1 MIFEWFDDL
10 PPGAKLPC
18 LRHAIPPSIPHPAL
32 LTSLFCNRPTQL
44 CRILCQNA
52 LHLARRE
59 RKILNLIQAL
69 KRTDHPSGSG
79 RDLRSSVFC
88 FNISS
93 HTIRTIVATQ
103 NLSPEEIEAIKE
115 SMRRCSPQTI
125 DSAIQYRSTKDA
137 SLVPGI
143 VTGIIERFLEP
154 EARTLLKEK
163 GDDVRIFD
171 DLGVDS
177 LTMLEIVMLVE
188 DIIQITM
195 DNDDLKDLRTINDI
209 RSYISRKLPA

>member
-1 MIFEWFDDL
+1 
-10 PPGAKLPC
+10 
-18 LRHAIPPSIPHPAL
+18 
-32 LTSLFCNRPTQL
+32 
-44 CRILCQNA
+44 
-52 LHLARRE
+52 
-59 RKILNLIQAL
+59 
-69 KRTDHPSGSG
+69 
-79 RDLRSSVFC
+79 LRSSVFC

-137 SLVPGI
+137 GLVPAI

>member
-1 MIFEWFDDL
+1 M
-10 PPGAKLPC
+10 
-18 LRHAIPPSIPHPAL
+18 
-32 LTSLFCNRPTQL
+32 
-44 CRILCQNA
+44 
-52 LHLARRE
+52 
-59 RKILNLIQAL
+59 
-69 KRTDHPSGSG
+69 
-79 RDLRSSVFC
+79 
-88 FNISS
+88 
-93 HTIRTIVATQ
+93 ATQ

-137 SLVPGI
+137 SLVPAI

-209 RSYISRKLPA
+209 RSYIARKVPVA